1 MKPADTL
8 LVELRS
14 AADALQFDALH
25 ARAAEVGAIRLTPKG
40 AATLADLLR
49 RAADALATPTTT
61 EHKEA

>member
-25 ARAAEVGAIRLTPKG
+25 ARAVEAGAVRLTAKG
-40 AATLADLLR
+40 AATLADMLA
-49 RAADALATPTTT
+49 RAADALEAATTT
-61 EHKEA
+61 EPGRA